1 MKYFPHIFIT
11 CLIILIG
18 LIIYKNNKQCTPNQE
33 YTLDVHIDT
42 IYDYVIVTTVVNNG
56 NNIGVNSIMV
66 DDIYGFTKTKQN

>member
-1 MKYFPHIFIT
+1 MKYFPHSFIV
-11 CLIILIG
+11 CFVILISF
-18 LIIYKNNKQCTPNQE
+18 IIYKTDKQSTSNKE

-66 DDIYGFTKTKQN
+66 DDIYCFTKTK